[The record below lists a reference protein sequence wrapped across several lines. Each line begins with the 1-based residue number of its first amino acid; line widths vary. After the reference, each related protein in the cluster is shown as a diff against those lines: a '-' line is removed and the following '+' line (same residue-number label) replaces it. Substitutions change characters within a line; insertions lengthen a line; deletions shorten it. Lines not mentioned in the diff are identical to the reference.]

1 MKVLTVLEQI
11 ILTAVLVLKEEAYG
25 VSISRKVAELAGK
38 SIMYGSL
45 YNVLDQLHKKG
56 YVARKVKTPAP
67 GEGGHERVLY
77 TVTGYGLKALKEARE
92 LQSALWASL
101 PALARKR

>member
-1 MKVLTVLEQI
+1 MTILTVLEQI
-11 ILTAVLVLKEEAYG
+11 VLTAVLVLKEDAYG
-25 VSISRKVAELAGK
+25 VSISRKLRELAGK

-56 YVARKVKTPAP
+56 YVARQVKTPPP

-77 TVTGYGLKALKEARE
+77 TVTGYGMKALKEAQA
-92 LQSALWASL
+92 LQTALWDSL
-101 PALARKR
+101 PAFARKR